1 MKNLKLLSITLLL
14 LLGSARI
21 NAQITD
27 TLKKDSAEN
36 LLALP
41 DTVKHL
47 QSKFISFIP
56 PIAFVSYG
64 LLSFKVKA
72 IRNIDYSVYND
83 MAEDHPNFSTQVEN
97 YLQYAP
103 VAAVYGLNL
112 AGVRGKNTFIDRTI
126 LYGMSMAIMSGVT
139 YGLKTSSDR
148 LRPNGNNRYSFP
160 SGHSGSAFVAAE
172 FMAQEYGDVSPW
184 YGIAGYSFATTTAI
198 LRVYNRDHWFSD
210 IIAGAGFG
218 ILSAKTAYL
227 IYPYFR
233 NKLFRNKK
241 NNNTVLMPT
250 YNQGTPGF
258 AFIKQ
263 F

>member
-14 LLGSARI
+14 LLGSARL

-97 YLQYAP
+97 YLRNYP
-103 VAAVYGLNL
+103 GL
-112 AGVRGKNTFIDRTI
+112 
-126 LYGMSMAIMSGVT
+126 
-139 YGLKTSSDR
+139 
-148 LRPNGNNRYSFP
+148 
-160 SGHSGSAFVAAE
+160 
-172 FMAQEYGDVSPW
+172 
-184 YGIAGYSFATTTAI
+184 
-198 LRVYNRDHWFSD
+198 
-210 IIAGAGFG
+210 
-218 ILSAKTAYL
+218 
-227 IYPYFR
+227 
-233 NKLFRNKK
+233 
-241 NNNTVLMPT
+241 
-250 YNQGTPGF
+250 
-258 AFIKQ
+258 
-263 F
+263 